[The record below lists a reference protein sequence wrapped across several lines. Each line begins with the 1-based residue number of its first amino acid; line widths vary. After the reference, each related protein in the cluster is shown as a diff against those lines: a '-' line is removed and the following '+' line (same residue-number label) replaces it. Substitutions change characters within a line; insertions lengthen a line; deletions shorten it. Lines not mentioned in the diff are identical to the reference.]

1 MKDQKRVLA
10 IHDLCCVGK
19 CSLTTAIP
27 ILSAA
32 GMEAC
37 ALPTAV
43 FSTHTAFPTFTF
55 LDLTDELTR
64 MASAVKEHQFH
75 FDAFYTGYLGTA
87 AQAAIVKDIIALLK
101 SEDSCVIVDPVM
113 ADNGSLYKHLTPDFP
128 QEMLL
133 LSAHADVI
141 TPNVTEAALMLGKP
155 YMPAPQTEEYVRSLL
170 TELHEKTGASVVLTS
185 ICLHEGDIGCACL
198 DRETGAVTYT
208 FQPKEPTSY
217 HGTGDVFASVLCAAY
232 MQSGKLAKS
241 MEVAATFVRDAIQT
255 TEEQPSLWYG
265 IRFEDLLSELQP
277 RIKEII
283 SN

>member
-43 FSTHTAFPTFTF
+43 FSTHTGFPSFTF
-55 LDLTDELTR
+55 LDLTDKLAE
-64 MASAVKEHQFH
+64 MAAAIKEQAFR

-87 AQAAIVKDIIALLK
+87 AQAAIVKEAIALLR
-101 SEDSCVIVDPVM
+101 SEDSTVIVDPVM
-113 ADNGSLYKHLTPDFP
+113 ADNGALYKHLTPDFP
-128 QEMLL
+128 KEMLK
-133 LSAHADVI
+133 LSSYADLI
-141 TPNVTEAALMLGKP
+141 TPNVTEAALMLEKP
-155 YMPAPQTEEYVRSLL
+155 YMEAPQSEEYVRSLL

-185 ICLHEGDIGCACL
+185 ICLHEGDVGCACL
-198 DRETGAVTYT
+198 DGKTGAVYYT

-232 MQSGKLAKS
+232 MQSRNLAKS
-241 MEVAATFVRDAIQT
+241 VALAAAFVRDAIRI
-255 TEEQPSLWYG
+255 TEKQPSLWYG
-265 IRFEDLLSELQP
+265 IRFEELLSTLQG
-277 RIKEII
+277 RIDEIQ
-283 SN
+283 